1 MYLLAFVQLTW
12 IIDFI
17 TFHQFLTIISWDIS
31 INNGPVY
38 IRGWVA
44 MGSSWGS
51 VGIGKGSSK
60 EA

>member
-44 MGSSWGS
+44 MGNSWGS
-51 VGIGKGSSK
+51 MGIGKGSSK